1 MAVQVETSERSP
13 NIVRPNLYV
22 IDLERHTQPAGDSR
36 FHALRRRRMARRA
49 RQAAEAA
56 VWLAGS
62 AALGILVLEGAA
74 GLFR

>member
-1 MAVQVETSERSP
+1 MAVQVVSSERSP
-13 NIVRPNLYV
+13 DVVRPNLYV
-22 IDLERHTQPAGDSR
+22 IDLERHAHPETDSR
-36 FHALRRRRMARRA
+36 FHALRRRRLARRA

-62 AALGILVLEGAA
+62 AALCILVLEGAA